1 MGLKLRLDRFIAE
14 NTLYTRS
21 EVKRLLGKSRVCLN
35 GGVVAQAS
43 LKIDPLNDSV
53 MIDNEEIKLRGHLYL
68 MMNKPKGFISASRDN
83 DFPTVTDILQRE
95 NHFLGSP
102 DDFNWIQREQLQIVG
117 RLDKDTTGLLLL
129 TTDGD
134 WNHKVSSP
142 SSHCQKT
149 YAAELAEPIE
159 QSAIKLF
166 SKGIQLKSEE
176 KLTKPASLE
185 IIDTHHVKISISEG
199 RYHQVKRMFAAIGNR
214 VVSLERL
221 GIGPLNI
228 DKQLK
233 PGYFRRLSKLELDSI
248 NSNLSKVR

>member
-14 NTLYTRS
+14 NTPYTRS

-35 GGVVAQAS
+35 GVVVAQAN

-53 MIDNEEIKLRGHLYL
+53 LIDNEEIELRGHLYL
-68 MMNKPKGFISASRDN
+68 MMNKPKGYISASRDN
-83 DFPTVTDILQRE
+83 DFPTVIDILKLE
-95 NHFLGSP
+95 NRFLGSP
-102 DDFNWIQREQLQIVG
+102 DEFNWIQQKQLQIVG

-233 PGYFRRLSKLELDSI
+233 PGYFRRLSELELGLI